1 MNSTEPSWLKDILLI
16 TLILSIVYG
25 VFLGTRPLMAPDE
38 GRYAEIAR
46 EMVSMGNYLTPH
58 LNGITYFEKPPL
70 FYWIERTAIQWFG
83 LNQWSLRLFPA
94 LIGIFGCLA
103 VYGASRKLYNRTC
116 GLLASLILGSS
127 MLYATMSHFINP
139 DLTLTVCL
147 SLCLLCFILGTR
159 NLQAKHYFWGMYG
172 FAALATLTKGLI
184 GLIFPGMI
192 IFVWL
197 ALFNHWRQLKH
208 YCIPSGILLFLVIT
222 LPWHLAVQIKNPEF
236 FQFYFIDQHFLRYL
250 TDYSQ
255 RKQPIWFFPL
265 AVIIGFSPWI
275 CFFLTSIRLPQR
287 RWFNT
292 LKSIWQQRHQHEIT
306 IFFVIWFIVILLF
319 FTLSQ
324 SLLFSYAL
332 PTLPPLAILLAYRF
346 TPYWQPLCRP
356 GKKPGSMAQEAKL
369 SPPCEVDRCIH
380 AGTTPDLIKL
390 GFIFFTLAGLTL
402 GLAGLI
408 VVHPESVGPF
418 HKTYWY
424 ISLALLAASSL
435 LPTIAYKLWGFK
447 AGFITLFT
455 GISLCY
461 ASLNLS
467 YPTIDHRSIKP
478 LALVLRPLLTPSTEV
493 AAYHRYYQDLPVYLE
508 RTVTVVNY
516 QGELAF
522 GMQHQDTHAWMLDEA
537 SFWKHWQNS
546 PQMYMIMNL
555 KEYKIK
561 KDIYPYLYPLAKTP
575 QNILVTNK
583 LS

>member
-1 MNSTEPSWLKDILLI
+1 MNSTQGSWFKDILLI
-16 TLILSIVYG
+16 TLVLSIIYG
-25 VFLGTRPLMAPDE
+25 AFLGTRPLMAPDE

-46 EMVSMGNYLTPH
+46 EMISTGNFLTPH
-58 LNGITYFEKPPL
+58 LNGIKYFEKPPL

-103 VYGASRKLYNRTC
+103 VYSASRKLYNRTS

-147 SLCLLCFILGTR
+147 SLSLLCFILGTR

-197 ALFNHWRQLKH
+197 ALFNQWRQLKY

-222 LPWHLAVQIKNPEF
+222 FPWHLAVQIRNPEF
-236 FQFYFIDQHFLRYL
+236 FQFYFIDQHVLRYL

-255 RKQPIWFFPL
+255 RKQPIYFFPL

-275 CFFLTSIRLPQR
+275 CFFLTSIGLPQN
-287 RWFNT
+287 RWLNA
-292 LKSIWQQRHQHEIT
+292 LKFSWKQRHQHEVSV
-306 IFFVIWFIVILLF
+306 FFKIWFIVILLF
-319 FTLSQ
+319 FTLSH

-332 PTLPPLAILLAYRF
+332 PALPPLAILLAYRL
-346 TPYWQPLCRP
+346 TPYWQEN
-356 GKKPGSMAQEAKL
+356 KASFMITL
-369 SPPCEVDRCIH
+369 S
-380 AGTTPDLIKL
+380 
-390 GFIFFTLAGLTL
+390 FIFFTFSGLLLALV
-402 GLAGLI
+402 GLI
-408 VVHPESVGPF
+408 AVHPESLGFF
-418 HKTYWY
+418 HKGYWY
-424 ISLALLAASSL
+424 LSLALLAISSL
-435 LPTIAYKLWGFK
+435 FSTIAYKFKGFK
-447 AGFITLFT
+447 AGFITLFAS
-455 GISLCY
+455 ISLCY
-461 ASLNLS
+461 ISLNLS
-467 YPTIDHRSIKP
+467 YPTIDHRSIRS
-478 LALVLRPLLTPSTEV
+478 LALVLQPLLTSTTEV
-493 AAYHRYYQDLPVYLE
+493 ATYHQYYQDLPVYIG

-522 GMQHQDTHAWMLDEA
+522 GMQHQDTHVWMLDEE

-546 PQMYMIMNL
+546 PQMYMIMHL
-555 KEYKIK
+555 KDYKK
-561 KDIYPYLYPLAKTP
+561 KMEIHPYLYPLAKTY
-575 QNILVTNK
+575 QNILVTNRQP
-583 LS
+583 